1 MIKKFFSLSLI
12 IFSIF
17 PLFADAKNIVYKEN
31 FDFGK
36 IESLEISLTY
46 ENLQVSRIYGDEI
59 VVEIGSNNRKKIPK
73 VFVQD
78 NALQIMN
85 NNQKARLGDKCTVY
99 IYLPQDFHAQG
110 ITIQN
115 VSGNITAD
123 ILQAQNGVVI
133 GNVSGRTDINAC
145 QTELFTVM
153 SVSGNSTLQK
163 VSADYFEFSATSGNI
178 FVELEQAPQATSMIS
193 NVSGKSQVYY
203 PKASNFEIIA
213 FSISGSIKTSD
224 STQKNAGTN
233 YRTIIGAGGPQ
244 LSITSV
250 SGRIEFVAY

>member
-1 MIKKFFSLSLI
+1 MNKKI
-12 IFSIF
+12 IFLSFIF
-17 PLFADAKNIVYKEN
+17 FAAFPIFADSKNIVYTEN

-46 ENLQVSRIYGDEI
+46 ENLQVSRIYGDKI

-78 NALQIMN
+78 YALQIMN
-85 NNQKARLGDKCTVY
+85 DNQKARLGDKCTVY

-123 ILQAQNGVVI
+123 ILQAQNGVVV

-193 NVSGKSQVYY
+193 NVSGKTQLYY
-203 PKASNFEIIA
+203 PKDSDFQIIT

-224 STQKNAGTN
+224 SKKKIT
-233 YRTIIGAGGPQ
+233 GGPQ
-244 LSITSV
+244 LTISSV
-250 SGRIEFVAY
+250 SGRIETVAY

>member
-1 MIKKFFSLSLI
+1 MNKKFFFLSLI

-17 PLFADAKNIVYKEN
+17 PLFADAKNIVYTEN
-31 FDFGK
+31 FDFDR

-46 ENLQVSRIYGDEI
+46 ENLQITRIYGDEI
-59 VVEIGSNNRKKIPK
+59 VVEIGSNNRNKIPK
-73 VFVQD
+73 VSVQD
-78 NALQIMN
+78 DALQIKN

-99 IYLPQDFHAQG
+99 VYLPQDFHTQG

-123 ILQAQNGVVI
+123 ILQAQNGVVV

-145 QTELFTVM
+145 QTEFFTVM

-193 NVSGKSQVYY
+193 NVSGKTQLYY
-203 PKASNFEIIA
+203 PKDSDFQIIT

-224 STQKNAGTN
+224 STKK
-233 YRTIIGAGGPQ
+233 GAGGPQ
-244 LSITSV
+244 LTISSV
-250 SGRIEFVAY
+250 SGRIETVAY

>member
-1 MIKKFFSLSLI
+1 MIKKIFFLSLI

-17 PLFADAKNIVYKEN
+17 PLFADAKNIVYTEN
-31 FDFGK
+31 FDFDR
-36 IESLEISLTY
+36 IENLEISLTY
-46 ENLQVSRIYGDEI
+46 ENLQISRIYGDEI
-59 VVEIGSNNRKKIPK
+59 VVEIGSNNRNKIPK
-73 VFVQD
+73 VSVQD
-78 NALQIMN
+78 DALQIKN
-85 NNQKARLGDKCTVY
+85 DNQKARLGDKCTVY
-99 IYLPQDFHAQG
+99 VYLPQDFHAQG

-123 ILQAQNGVVI
+123 ILQAQNGVVV

-163 VSADYFEFSATSGNI
+163 VSAEYFEFSATSGNI

-193 NVSGKSQVYY
+193 NISGKTQLYY
-203 PKASNFEIIA
+203 PKDSDFQIIT

-224 STQKNAGTN
+224 STKK
-233 YRTIIGAGGPQ
+233 IINRFLLRGKLEMWKSKTA
-244 LSITSV
+244 LL
-250 SGRIEFVAY
+250 

>member
-1 MIKKFFSLSLI
+1 MIKKFFFLSLI
-12 IFSIF
+12 LFSAL

-31 FDFGK
+31 FDFDR

-46 ENLQVSRIYGDEI
+46 ENLQISRIYGDEI
-59 VVEIGSNNRKKIPK
+59 VVEIGSNNRNKIPK
-73 VFVQD
+73 VSVQD
-78 NALQIMN
+78 DALQIKN
-85 NNQKARLGDKCTVY
+85 DNQKARLGDKCTVY
-99 IYLPQDFHAQG
+99 VYLPQDFHAQG

-123 ILQAQNGVVI
+123 ILQAQNGVVV

-193 NVSGKSQVYY
+193 NISGKTQLYY
-203 PKASNFEIIA
+203 PKDSDFQIIT
-213 FSISGSIKTSD
+213 FSILGSIKTSD
-224 STQKNAGTN
+224 STKK
-233 YRTIIGAGGPQ
+233 IAGGPQ
-244 LSITSV
+244 LTISSV
-250 SGRIEFVAY
+250 SGRIETVAY